1 MIWFCINKFA
11 LWCRIIIY
19 RDAQELAKKEFEIT
33 AQRELFLL
41 KRGVKVKNIS
51 AFAKINE
58 FLFTPLYD

>member
-1 MIWFCINKFA
+1 M
-11 LWCRIIIY
+11 WCRIIIY